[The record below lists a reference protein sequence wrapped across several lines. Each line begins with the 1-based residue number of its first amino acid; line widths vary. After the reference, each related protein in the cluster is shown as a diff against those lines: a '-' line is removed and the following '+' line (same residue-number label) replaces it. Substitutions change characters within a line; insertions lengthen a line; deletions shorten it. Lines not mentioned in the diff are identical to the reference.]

1 MSILNLFITAGRAL
15 ADWRRRQRAYSELMA
30 LDDRSLADI
39 GIRRSQIRNL
49 IEGDGVRGTDAEPLP
64 SPEQAGFWSA
74 EARLTGLSTRS
85 GL

>member
-1 MSILNLFITAGRAL
+1 MSILNLFIAAGRAI
-15 ADWRRRQRAYSELMA
+15 ADWRRRQRAYAELMA

-39 GIRRSQIRNL
+39 GIRRSQIRGL
-49 IEGDGVRGTDAEPLP
+49 IEGDGVRGFDTDPIP
-64 SPEQAGFWSA
+64 SPEQASIWSA

>member
-1 MSILNLFITAGRAL
+1 MSILNLFIAAGRAV
-15 ADWRRRQRAYSELMA
+15 ADWRRRQRAYAELMA

-39 GIRRSQIRNL
+39 GIRRSQIRGL
-49 IEGDGVRGTDAEPLP
+49 IEGDGVRGFDTDPIP
-64 SPEQAGFWSA
+64 SPEQASFWSA

>member
-1 MSILNLFITAGRAL
+1 MSILNLLIAAGRAI
-15 ADWRRRQRAYSELMA
+15 ADWRRRQRAYAELMA

-39 GIRRSQIRNL
+39 GIRRSQIRGL
-49 IEGDGVRGTDAEPLP
+49 VEGDGVRGFEAEPLP
-64 SPEQAGFWSA
+64 SPEPASFWSA

>member
-1 MSILNLFITAGRAL
+1 MSILNLFIAAGRAV
-15 ADWRRRQRAYSELMA
+15 ADWRRRQRAYAELMA

-39 GIRRSQIRNL
+39 GIRRSQIRGL
-49 IEGDGVRGTDAEPLP
+49 IEGDGVRGFDPDPIP
-64 SPEQAGFWSA
+64 SPEQASFWSA

>member
-1 MSILNLFITAGRAL
+1 MSILNLFIAAGRAI
-15 ADWRRRQRAYSELMA
+15 ADWRRRQRAYAELMA

-39 GIRRSQIRNL
+39 GIRRSQIRGL
-49 IEGDGVRGTDAEPLP
+49 IEGDGVRGFDTDPIP
-64 SPEQAGFWSA
+64 SPEQASFWSA

>member
-1 MSILNLFITAGRAL
+1 MSILNLFIAAGRAI
-15 ADWRRRQRAYSELMA
+15 ADWRRRQHAYAELMA

-39 GIRRSQIRNL
+39 GIRRSQIRGL
-49 IEGDGVRGTDAEPLP
+49 IEGDGVRGFDTDPIP
-64 SPEQAGFWSA
+64 SPEQASFWSA